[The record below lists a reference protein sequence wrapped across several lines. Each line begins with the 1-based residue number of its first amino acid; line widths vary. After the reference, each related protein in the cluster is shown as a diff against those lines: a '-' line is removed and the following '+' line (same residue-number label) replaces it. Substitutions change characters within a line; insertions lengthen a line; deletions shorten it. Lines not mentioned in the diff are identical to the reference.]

1 LKDGRL
7 ALPRYEARELF
18 LLIKPLVEAEL
29 LAYDA
34 ERSEVKDAFFFTKKL
49 LWPGLGELLAS

>member
-29 LAYDA
+29 LAYD

>member
-1 LKDGRL
+1 
-7 ALPRYEARELF
+7 
-18 LLIKPLVEAEL
+18 LLIKPLVEVEL